1 MKQYLVGRLFP
12 VIGRLIP
19 ETAANAF
26 VHPCP
31 IVNKSAWPM
40 LGLDARGRYQSGTCR
55 TATDRA
61 T

>member
-19 ETAANAF
+19 ETTANAF
-26 VHPCP
+26 ARRCP
-31 IVNKSAWPM
+31 AVDKSAWPT
-40 LGLDARGRYQSGTCR
+40 LKLDTHGRYQSGTYR
-55 TATDRA
+55 TATDRK